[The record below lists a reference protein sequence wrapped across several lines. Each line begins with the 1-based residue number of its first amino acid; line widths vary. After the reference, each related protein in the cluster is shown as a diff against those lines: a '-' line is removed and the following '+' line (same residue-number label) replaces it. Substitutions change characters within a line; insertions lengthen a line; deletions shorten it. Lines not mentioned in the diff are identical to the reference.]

1 MMRPCKSGKK
11 NINALLIL
19 LLLVVTV
26 FSSRLT
32 AGSATAVQVLPDGI
46 VAVDTIIKFS
56 KGQLCK
62 ALFKDNKIVDIILYL
77 DKTYEIYD
85 PAKHSNLFPKDKIS
99 IQLKEKID
107 KAVETDQIMVGVWL
121 TPVDYEKIDK
131 EVKEELKIDD
141 LEKETA
147 TKIKQYITDKRAKSK
162 EAYTTKNEDF
172 IAKNLNKET
181 VIFTSKYAPFII
193 VNLTKKDIEKLNNLS
208 DVKDLDLFVNAKKE
222 DETGYSIP
230 NINANYTRDTLN
242 LKGAGVKVGI
252 VESGYPNKTNSQLSD
267 RSITFDIPDSE
278 ASSRLSTHATIV
290 TSIIVG
296 KTQGIAPNASIYA
309 VGALSRLEDYQ
320 KIEWLIDQ
328 GVVVINYSAGY
339 SVDRGTY
346 SDMAKWID
354 HLGNQHN
361 VHFVKSAGN
370 TSSSNTLISDPGMA
384 YNAIVTGSMYDHD
397 SSSEPYWT
405 DDTLSTFSCY
415 SESSGGYKPD
425 FTAPGQGITIAGYSN
440 YNGTSF
446 AAPHVTGVLAQ
457 LIGYR
462 YNLTAVNS
470 CLKALLAAGTTHKTS
485 VDYGDYALSPD
496 YSNKEGA
503 GVGDA
508 KGSYNC
514 ISGDTYTNQQLS
526 VSQFPYQ
533 RTFTVSTTAR
543 PVRVSLTWLKQNTIS
558 APSHPGAAVT
568 ERLLSDLDLE
578 VYAPNGAL
586 VAYSVSAVNNV
597 ELVDFTPTVT
607 GTYTLRVVGYTL
619 QNDTEWISLAWY
631 Q

>member
-1 MMRPCKSGKK
+1 MMRPSKSGRK
-11 NINALLIL
+11 IIDTLLIL
-19 LLLVVTV
+19 LLLVATMVG
-26 FSSRLT
+26 SRLT
-32 AGSATAVQVLPDGI
+32 AGSAIAAQILPDGI
-46 VAVDTIIKFS
+46 VAVEKIAEFS

-62 ALFKDNKIVDIILYL
+62 ARFKDRSTVDIILYS
-77 DKTYEIYD
+77 DSTYEKYD
-85 PAKHSNLFPKDKIS
+85 PDKHGAWFTNYKITDKLQKKLDVVADKDPVAVAVW
-99 IQLKEKID
+99 LKPIDYAKID
-107 KAVETDQIMVGVWL
+107 T
-121 TPVDYEKIDK
+121 
-131 EVKEELKIDD
+131 EVKEKLQIIN

-147 TKIKQYITDKRAKSK
+147 DKINLYITTKRTLSAAANLVLLDS
-162 EAYTTKNEDF
+162 F
-172 IAKNLNKET
+172 IAQNLKKEN
-181 VIFTSKYAPFII
+181 VIFVSKYAPLIL
-193 VNLTKKDIEKLNNLS
+193 VSLQKKDIEILNKN
-208 DVKDLDLFVNAKKE
+208 VAVQNLDLFVNAKKE
-222 DETGYSIP
+222 DDTAYSIP

-242 LKGAGVKVGI
+242 LKGTGVKVGI

-267 RSITFDIPDSE
+267 RSITFDISDSE
-278 ASSRLSTHATIV
+278 AASRLSIHATIV

-339 SVDRGTY
+339 SGGRGTY

-361 VHFVKSAGN
+361 VHFVKSSGN
-370 TSSSNTLISDPGMA
+370 TSLSNILISDPGMA
-384 YNAIVTGSMYDHD
+384 YNAIVTSSMYDHD
-397 SSSEPYWT
+397 SPNEPYWP
-405 DDTLSTFSCY
+405 DDTFSTFSCY
-415 SESSGGYKPD
+415 GETSGGYKPD
-425 FTAPGQGITIAGYSN
+425 LSAPGEGISVAGYTN
-440 YNGTSF
+440 YSGTSL

-462 YNLTAVNS
+462 ANLTTVNS
-470 CLKALLAAGTTHKTS
+470 CIKALTAAGTTHKTCS
-485 VDYGDYALSPD
+485 DYGDYAMSPN
-496 YSNKEGA
+496 YSNREGA
-503 GVGDA
+503 GVVDA
-508 KGSYNC
+508 KGAYNC
-514 ISGDTYTNQQLS
+514 VSGNTYTNQQLS

-533 RTFTVSTTAR
+533 RTFSVTTTAR

-578 VYAPNGAL
+578 VYAPNGTL
-586 VAYSVSAVNNV
+586 VASSVSAINNV
-597 ELVDFTPTVT
+597 ELVEFTPTTT
-607 GTYTLRVVGYTL
+607 GTYTIRVVGYTL